1 MKKLRLVKERA
12 VSSEIENDLRGL
24 GSDPLLQESSPAV
37 YLTISGLNES
47 APLVPFLRKYGLAVD
62 VSAHAQIL
70 HVRLAQLQEG
80 KHKEQAVILFV
91 AALDLL
97 ERCPMVHLKLWQ
109 QNRLAHH
116 LGRAIGQKSLERA
129 HSLDGAV
136 HTWRAHLAAPLT
148 LEGVVT
154 HYLDQAGFDIPS
166 QIEQDLSLSHEEAQ
180 RLVSQL
186 RSSASHSSSSLRKVG

>member
-12 VSSEIENDLRGL
+12 APSEIENDLRGL
-24 GSDPLLQESSPAV
+24 GADPLLQDASPAV

-62 VSAHAQIL
+62 VSAHSQVL

-80 KHKEQAVILFV
+80 KHKEQAVVLFV

-116 LGRAIGQKSLERA
+116 LGRAIGQKDLEQS
-129 HSLDGAV
+129 HGLDGAV
-136 HTWRAHLAAPLT
+136 KSWLKRPGAPLI

-166 QIEQDLSLSHEEAQ
+166 QLEQDLSLSHEEAKRQ
-180 RLVSQL
+180 IVAL
-186 RSSASHSSSSLRKVG
+186 RASAAPGTGLRKVG